1 MVEVLFLLLPIAAS
15 YGWYMGRRSMRHQQ
29 NNKQRS
35 RDKDYFTGLNFILSN
50 ESDKAV
56 DLFIN
61 MLDVDDDT
69 IDTHLSLGALFRTR
83 GQVDRAIR
91 IHQSLVSRPSLPAEQ
106 LEIAMMELGKDY
118 MAAGFYDRA
127 EEMFASIIERSDETD
142 EAQSQ
147 LILIYQITRE
157 WRKAINVIKSM
168 SRQKRKEF
176 ATSHAHYYCQLSDE
190 SKTDIEKI
198 KLLNQALKQDD
209 KCGRCLVQLIEI
221 YLKNNQNKECKQS
234 LTQLIFTDPDLV
246 AEVLV
251 SAREVYLRD
260 KNFDGYK
267 DFLQQSLA
275 NGAGASVTVALV
287 QLCLDIKDIDDAE
300 SILLG
305 AMQRHPTMKGFHQL
319 MQIHVQQAENG
330 SAKDS
335 LSMLEKLVQQQIK
348 HRPSYRCQ
356 ECGFPSHALYW
367 HCPSCKNWGKVKRI
381 RGLDG
386 E

>member
-35 RDKDYFTGLNFILSN
+35 RDRNYFTGLNFILSN

-91 IHQSLVSRPSLPAEQ
+91 IHQSLVSRPNLPSEQ
-106 LEIAMMELGKDY
+106 LEISMMELGKDY

-127 EEMFASIIERSDETD
+127 EEMFVSLIELSDETD
-142 EAQSQ
+142 EAESQ
-147 LILIYQITRE
+147 LILIYQTTRE
-157 WRKAINVIKSM
+157 WQKAINIIKNMNRVS
-168 SRQKRKEF
+168 RKEF
-176 ATSHAHYYCQLSDE
+176 ASSHAHYYCQLSDE
-190 SKTDIEKI
+190 SSTTEQKVKFL
-198 KLLNQALKQDD
+198 KLALKQDE
-209 KCGRCLVQLIEI
+209 KCGRALVQLIEI
-221 YLKNNQNKECKQS
+221 YFKNNQNKECKQS
-234 LTQLIFTDPDLV
+234 LLQLILTDPDLIS
-246 AEVLV
+246 EVLEY
-251 SAREVYLRD
+251 AREVYLREQD
-260 KNFDGYK
+260 FDGYK
-267 DFLQQSLA
+267 EFLQQSLDK
-275 NGAGASVTVALV
+275 GAGVSITVALV
-287 QLCLDIKDIDDAE
+287 KLFLDINHVEDAQT
-300 SILLG
+300 ILLA

-319 MQIHVQQAENG
+319 MQLHVEQAESG
-330 SAKDS
+330 KAKDS
-335 LSMLEKLVQQQIK
+335 LTMLEKLVQQQIK

>member
-127 EEMFASIIERSDETD
+127 EEMFSSLIERSDETD
-142 EAQSQ
+142 EAESQ

-157 WRKAINVIKSM
+157 WQQAINVIKNM
-168 SRQKRKEF
+168 SRPKRKEF

-190 SKTDIEKI
+190 SKTNIEKI
-198 KLLNQALKQDD
+198 KLLRQALKQDD
-209 KCGRCLVQLIEI
+209 KCGRSLVQLIEI

-234 LTQLIFTDPDLV
+234 LTQLISTDPDLV

-260 KNFDGYK
+260 KDLDGYK
-267 DFLQQSLA
+267 DFLQQALA
-275 NGAGASVTVALV
+275 NGAGVSVTVALV
-287 QLCLDIKDIDDAE
+287 QLCLDINEIDDAE

-335 LSMLEKLVQQQIK
+335 LTMLEKLVQQQIK